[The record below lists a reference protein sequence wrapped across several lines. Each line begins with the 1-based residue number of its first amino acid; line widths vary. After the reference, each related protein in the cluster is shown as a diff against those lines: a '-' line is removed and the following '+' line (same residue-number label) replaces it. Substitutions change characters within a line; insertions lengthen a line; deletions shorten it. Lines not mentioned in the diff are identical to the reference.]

1 MTETAFAAR
10 HSMDSPEWYTPSPF
24 VEAARKVM
32 GGIDLD
38 PASHEEANLT
48 VKAARFFTEEDNGL
62 TQSWRGRVFL
72 NPPGGK
78 GVLTA
83 PRSFRVPIE
92 GQQTKPLVPAFWRHL
107 MGEWDVFNIE
117 QAIWIGYSLEQLQ
130 SLQSA
135 SVKSPLDFPICVTSK
150 RIAFVE
156 NAAKKAARRA
166 RVLVEGVA
174 VNASDAKRRAAAIVL
189 AGKELPDSPSHSNY
203 ITYIGPNVEA
213 FTRVFSVF
221 GQVKL

>member
-1 MTETAFAAR
+1 MTLEFAAR
-10 HSMDSPEWYTPSPF
+10 HSMDSPEWYTPSSF
-24 VEAARKVM
+24 VEAAREVM

-38 PASHEEANLT
+38 PASHPEANLT
-48 VKAARFFTEEDNGL
+48 VKAMEFFTEEDNGL
-62 TQSWRGRVFL
+62 LQPWHGRIFL

-83 PRSFRVPIE
+83 PRTFRVPAE

-107 MGEWDVFNIE
+107 MGEWAQGHID

-130 SLQSA
+130 SLQGS
-135 SVKSPLDFPICVTSK
+135 SFKSPLDFPICITAK

-156 NAAKKAARRA
+156 NAAKKADRRA
-166 RVLVEGVA
+166 RVLAEGTA
-174 VNASDAKRRAAAIVL
+174 ANASAAKRRSAAIVL

-203 ITYIGPNVEA
+203 VTYLGTHIGA
-213 FTRVFSVF
+213 FEGVFSRF